1 MPTGSIPGGNGEQH
15 YVDCLNKATQAQTA
29 PLHPSQAMTE
39 SNLFSGEFC
48 ADLLTILEQACSQIP
63 AGESVDKELLKL
75 QFIELVDRHDLE
87 LPVKANNEVNE
98 AAFRYRGDM
107 KNTPIRDFDRLRLNA
122 MLPWSSYNFLGE
134 GKGVVGGSYNNR
146 KRYGGQPLPDVAVTK
161 LDTRLGLDG
170 KTVIE
175 AGCFEGHHS
184 ISLAACGAR
193 VWGFDSRIENI
204 IKSLTRA
211 WFFGYEHAA
220 SFDLINL
227 ECDSV
232 ASFYADIFS
241 KESPF
246 CFHSRGVLYHLKDP
260 VSHLMDV
267 AKLNPCHIYLHTQI
281 ASEDMATE
289 AYETAIGTLA
299 AYRYR
304 EKSITISPFSGM
316 ENYSLWLTEASLIK
330 VLSALGYGV
339 VEILMLKE
347 ERNGPRIELIASKQ
361 AN

>member
-1 MPTGSIPGGNGEQH
+1 
-15 YVDCLNKATQAQTA
+15 
-29 PLHPSQAMTE
+29 MTE
-39 SNLFSGEFC
+39 ANLFSGEFC

-63 AGESVDKELLKL
+63 AGDSVDKAQLKSKLL
-75 QFIELVDRHDLE
+75 ELVDRHELE
-87 LPVKANNEVNE
+87 LPIKANNEVSE
-98 AAFRYRGDM
+98 AQFRYRGDR

-122 MLPWSSYNFLGE
+122 MLPWSSYNYLGDE
-134 GKGVVGGSYNNR
+134 KGVIGGSYNNR
-146 KRYGGQPLPDVAVTK
+146 KRYGGQPLPDVLVMK
-161 LDTRLGLDG
+161 LDEKLGLKG

-204 IKSLTRA
+204 IKSLTRS
-211 WFFGYEHAA
+211 WFFGYEHAVR
-220 SFDLINL
+220 FDLINL

-232 ASFYADIFS
+232 ADFYADLFS
-241 KESPF
+241 TESPF

-260 VSHLMDV
+260 VAHLIDI
-267 AKLNPCHIYLHTQI
+267 AKLSPRHIYLHTQI
-281 ASEDMATE
+281 ASKEMASE
-289 AYETAIGTLA
+289 VYKTAVGALP

-316 ENYSLWLTEASLIK
+316 EEYSLWMTEESLIEA
-330 VLSALGYGV
+330 LSALGYGV

-347 ERNGPRIELIASKQ
+347 ERNGPRIELIASR
-361 AN
+361 